1 MGPIIALLAIA
12 VVSSLIIRM
21 GSLALIMTGLSADT
35 SSFQAYSA
43 FFGVGFTTSEAELV
57 VNHPVRRRII
67 RDLIVAGN
75 IGLPTAI
82 ATGVVSFV
90 GSKST
95 GADRA
100 EQLALLAVG
109 FAVIWV
115 IGRLGF
121 VRKAVDW
128 SIRAALKRA
137 GVVHATDYDTLLRV
151 QSGYSITEVGL
162 SEMSPLVGRSLG
174 VLRLRDQGVVILGIV
189 RATGEYVGVPVGT
202 TLIQRGDVFT
212 VYGRDSDIQAAF
224 ADRNLESSP
233 IPPLS
238 SATR

>member
-12 VVSSLIIRM
+12 IVSSLIIRV
-21 GSLALIMTGLSADT
+21 GSLALVMTGLSADT

-82 ATGVVSFV
+82 ATGVVSFI
-90 GSKST
+90 GSKATSS
-95 GADRA
+95 DRV
-100 EQLALLAVG
+100 QQIALLAGG
-109 FAVIWV
+109 FAVIW
-115 IGRLGF
+115 IISRLGF

-128 SIRAALKRA
+128 SIRAALRRA

-162 SEMSPLVGRSLG
+162 SEMSPLVGSSLG
-174 VLRLRDQGVVILGIV
+174 ALRLRDQGVVILGIV
-189 RATGEYVGVPVGT
+189 RASGEYVGVPIGT
-202 TLIQRGDVFT
+202 TLIERGDVFT
-212 VYGRDSDIQAAF
+212 VYGRDRDIQAAF
-224 ADRNLESSP
+224 DTRNLL
-233 IPPLS
+233 PLPAAS
-238 SATR
+238 FPSATC